1 MSEPDTRLSPLAQSI
16 SNFLTDAGWGA
27 ENQEGLLTY
36 IGGTTTDVME
46 LGYICTLAPESDQV
60 LVSVVFELF
69 VPESYH
75 TELLMLMNEIN
86 KGSIPGAASYHFDD
100 NMVELCS
107 SILISGIED
116 LDEMVIEEIAIES
129 FAQVHEIL
137 IGVSLAAHMA
147 ISELINGIS
156 YSNSME
162 IFTSAVDTFIAT
174 LDLDLDQDV

>member
-1 MSEPDTRLSPLAQSI
+1 MSDPETRLSPMARSV
-16 SNFLTDAGWGA
+16 SNFLNDAGWGA
-27 ENQEGLLTY
+27 ETQEGLLTY

-60 LVSVVFELF
+60 LVSVVFELAI
-69 VPESYH
+69 PEIYH
-75 TELLMLMNEIN
+75 HELLMLLNEIN

-100 NMVELCS
+100 EMVELCS

-116 LDEMVIEEIAIES
+116 LDENSIEEIAIES

-147 ISELINGIS
+147 ITELISGVG
-156 YSNSME
+156 YSEAME

-174 LDLDLDQDV
+174 LDLDLDQEV